1 MMSLGEE
8 NLDVSSTTFLRPIA
22 LADAADLFA
31 VVDANRAHLRQWLPW
46 LDKNQNAA
54 DTESFIA
61 SVIEKRQAGSG
72 AVWAVIELQAMCG
85 VVGFNEIDSANRS
98 AVIGYWLAEPHQG
111 RGIMTESVARLVRHG
126 FGDLNL
132 NRISINAAV
141 ENHRSR
147 AIPGRLGFR
156 EEGMERQAEWLYDH
170 FVDHVIYGQ
179 LRSEWAALTSP
190 APNHQSVRT
199 INE

>member
-1 MMSLGEE
+1 MSLGEE
-8 NLDVSSTTFLRPIA
+8 NLDVNPTTYLRPIA
-22 LADAADLFA
+22 LEDAADLFA

-46 LDKNQNAA
+46 LDKNQRAA

-61 SVIEKRQAGSG
+61 SVIGNRQSSSG
-72 AVWAVIELQAMCG
+72 AVWVIIESAAICG
-85 VVGFNEIDSANRS
+85 VVGFNWIDSANRS
-98 AVIGYWLAEPHQG
+98 AGIGYWLDQSRQG
-111 RGIMTESVARLVRHG
+111 RGIMTASVARLVRHG
-126 FGDLNL
+126 FEDLNL

-147 AIPGRLGFR
+147 AIPERLGFHD
-156 EEGMERQAEWLYDH
+156 EGTLRQAEWLYDH
-170 FVDHVIYGQ
+170 FVDHVIYAQ
-179 LRSEWAALTSP
+179 LKSEWDALTSP